1 LEFAPFFCE
10 TTAKKGS
17 LRVSVMQEKE
27 RNAAEGSVRTARKKG
42 NRGTHTEYQF
52 RKGRITAMTREHPAN
67 EMLSDQ
73 YLLRKNQIYIFGVIE
88 TGMAARVIPQMHYIE
103 QKMLD
108 ENLPEEERVLT
119 VLINSPGGSV
129 SDGLAIYD
137 TINALDCRVR
147 TICVGLAASM
157 GAFLLSSGSRGM
169 RFALPNSEILIHQPL
184 GGAQGQA
191 SDIIIAARHI
201 EHTRRTLN
209 GILAMNTGKSVERI
223 AADTDRDYTMTAE
236 EALEYG
242 LIDGILRPKRIK
254 ALGGEQ

>member
-1 LEFAPFFCE
+1 
-10 TTAKKGS
+10 
-17 LRVSVMQEKE
+17 
-27 RNAAEGSVRTARKKG
+27 
-42 NRGTHTEYQF
+42 
-52 RKGRITAMTREHPAN
+52 MTREAMAS

-73 YLLRKNQIYIFGVIE
+73 YLLRKNQIYLFGPIE

-119 VLINSPGGSV
+119 LLINSPGGAV

-137 TINALDCRVR
+137 TINMLNCEVR

-191 SDIIIAARHI
+191 SDIIIAAKHI
-201 EHTRRTLN
+201 EHTRRNLN
-209 GILAMNTGKSVERI
+209 AVLAMNTGKTVHQI
-223 AADTDRDYTMTAE
+223 AKDTDRDYTMTAE
-236 EALEYG
+236 EAVRYG
-242 LIDGILRPKRIK
+242 LIDSVLLPERIK
-254 ALGGEQ
+254 AKERSL